1 MKKMLFLTAFC
12 LFLLTGCGANPIQAK
27 FDNEIN
33 EFCESAA
40 DIGTRIDS
48 IQVEAEENSIRYATS
63 DLLSCL
69 DELEVAFM
77 KFSNIDFPEDYD
89 YLESIAGEAGRYMT
103 EAVSSYHKAYDEE
116 YNQAMEE
123 YALENYSRACRR
135 VQMILA
141 ALRGENTGESN

>member
-1 MKKMLFLTAFC
+1 
-12 LFLLTGCGANPIQAK
+12 
-27 FDNEIN
+27 
-33 EFCESAA
+33 
-40 DIGTRIDS
+40 
-48 IQVEAEENSIRYATS
+48 
-63 DLLSCL
+63 
-69 DELEVAFM
+69 
-77 KFSNIDFPEDYD
+77 
-89 YLESIAGEAGRYMT
+89 MT